1 MMYFSRIMLNLNTDN
16 RHLAR
21 PLYDDSYREHQVLWR
36 LFDDDP
42 AAERDFLYRQVIEY
56 GRIKYYVLSRRMP
69 VDNNG
74 LWRIDPPK
82 VYDPQLSEG
91 QQLCFMLRANPVVT
105 VATKSGKRQR
115 HDVVMQEKQR
125 IGYQRIPEKERAP
138 LQQLV
143 QQSSIKWLSAR
154 MDRNGF
160 SFEPGQVVADGYQ
173 QHLSRTRRQ
182 KPLIRYSTVDFQG
195 ILTVVNTDRFR
206 RALFSG
212 IGRSK
217 AFGCGLLLIKRYPG

>member
-1 MMYFSRIMLNLNTDN
+1 
-16 RHLAR
+16 
-21 PLYDDSYREHQVLWR
+21 
-36 LFDDDP
+36 
-42 AAERDFLYRQVIEY
+42 
-56 GRIKYYVLSRRMP
+56 
-69 VDNNG
+69 
-74 LWRIDPPK
+74 
-82 VYDPQLSEG
+82 
-91 QQLCFMLRANPVVT
+91 
-105 VATKSGKRQR
+105 
-115 HDVVMQEKQR
+115 
-125 IGYQRIPEKERAP
+125 
-138 LQQLV
+138 
-143 QQSSIKWLSAR
+143 

-217 AFGCGLLLIKRYPG
+217 AFGCGLLLIKRYSG